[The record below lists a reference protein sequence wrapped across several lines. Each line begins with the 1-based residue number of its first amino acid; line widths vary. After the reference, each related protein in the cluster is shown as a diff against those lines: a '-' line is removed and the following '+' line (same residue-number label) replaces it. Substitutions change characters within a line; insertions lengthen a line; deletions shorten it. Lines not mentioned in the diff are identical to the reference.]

1 MVVIILEK
9 VPTALKGDLSRWL
22 TEIRP
27 GVFLGYISA
36 LVREALFE
44 RCRARMRDGGIVMI
58 APAQTEQGFRVWTAG
73 NLTREIIDHE
83 GLYLVR
89 KREVSSEAIDPDEP
103 PF

>member
-27 GVFLGYISA
+27 GVFLGHVSA

-44 RCRARMRDGGIVMI
+44 RCRARMRDGGVVMI

-73 NLTREIIDHE
+73 NLTREIVDHE
-83 GLYLVR
+83 GLYLARRRIV
-89 KREVSSEAIDPDEP
+89 ETEAIDPDEP